1 MELGMKLVLWVHLVA
16 LALAGCSAFAAPL
29 VLSMRDKATAAEKPV
44 FGQVTAKLASLGR
57 MALVLMI
64 LSGSAL
70 LWGKYDGFAGQN
82 GWLHAKLTLVAL
94 LAALMIYGIFNTR
107 RAKAG
112 DGAAMARMPV
122 LAKTGM
128 VLVLAI
134 ILCAVFA
141 FS

>member
-1 MELGMKLVLWVHLVA
+1 M
-16 LALAGCSAFAAPL
+16 
-29 VLSMRDKATAAEKPV
+29 
-44 FGQVTAKLASLGR
+44 
-57 MALVLMI
+57 
-64 LSGSAL
+64 
-70 LWGKYDGFAGQN
+70 
-82 GWLHAKLTLVAL
+82 HAKLTLVAL

-122 LAKTGM
+122 LAKTAM
-128 VLVLAI
+128 ALVLAI